1 MKDIKY
7 KEYCF
12 DRLTHGSRLSIE
24 DSIYIE
30 NKEDYMSD
38 LFALGKDELVRLLEE
53 SQKEEENIVKDFL
66 IPAFKEW
73 EKVGAKTQAYK
84 EALEVHKVGEVE
96 HTNNQWKPKDYSDYA
111 ETISNRVYLMSVEIW
126 EDTKWNREEK
136 KSIPVAWYA
145 TWRVVINTPIGGM
158 RLVIDGQDRKR
169 YTDKEKAFKYIEGR
183 KKKYAHLFTEVS
195 PKIPLQYANRF
206 TLNGML
212 LPGYELEKEQ

>member
-38 LFALGKDELVRLLEE
+38 LFALGKDELVRLLEA

-84 EALEVHKVGEVE
+84 EALEVHKVGEIN
-96 HTNNQWKPKDYSDYA
+96 HTNNQWKNRTKYNHA
-111 ETISNRVYLMSVEIW
+111 EEISNRVYLMSVDVF
-126 EDTKWNREEK
+126 EDTKWDRENK
-136 KSIPVAWYA
+136 QSIPVAWYV
-145 TWRVVINTPIGGM
+145 TWAVVINTPIKGL
-158 RLVIDGQDRKR
+158 RFVIDGQNSKR